1 MEKALRIFYRVKCK
15 KSNTSDQYHR
25 YVEEFLHF
33 LKDNYEVKEPE
44 DIKQYM
50 ILEYIDSLNNKV
62 QDKRHKDEKL
72 IELSQNTKYTK
83 LKTVSSFLTFLYE
96 NEFIPKNISKAI
108 NLKQFKPKKSHD
120 IYMTK
125 DEVKVLMDYMKSDI
139 QIGSARC
146 VGFNKARDRFMF
158 ALILKVGNRIG
169 ELTSLTFE
177 GLNLEQG
184 TITIDGSNRK
194 NGETLVNQFDTQLQ
208 ELYKDYMTERQ
219 KRGIESELVF
229 TTQNGKQLYRSNCNN
244 ILKKRISEANKYSKI
259 YGNGNTI
266 NENKGLTIHK
276 LRHTC
281 SSLLSSQN
289 QSLETIAS
297 ILGQKTLNVTK
308 KYVHVDNL
316 SVPIVQL

>member
-62 QDKRHKDEKL
+62 QDKRYKEEKL

-83 LKTVSSFLTFLYE
+83 LKVVSSFLTFLYE
-96 NEFIPKNISKAI
+96 NEFITKNLAKAI
-108 NLKQFKPKKSHD
+108 DLSKHKDRTHHD

-139 QIGSARC
+139 QIGNARC
-146 VGFNKARDRFMF
+146 ISFNKARDRFMF

-169 ELTSLTFE
+169 EVTSLTFK
-177 GLNLEQG
+177 GLDFEKG

-219 KRGIESELVF
+219 KRGIESDLVF
-229 TTQNGKQLYRSNCNN
+229 TTQNGSKLYRSNCNN

-266 NENKGLTIHK
+266 DENKGLTIHK